1 MYGEYCK
8 ILEVNDG
15 RKMKLWIF
23 ISVKKRTI
31 GGYIKNE
38 CRQAENYEEQW
49 ENSRGYYFKDI
60 VETP

>member
-1 MYGEYCK
+1 
-8 ILEVNDG
+8 
-15 RKMKLWIF
+15 MKLWIF

-38 CRQAENYEEQW
+38 CKQAENYEEQW